1 MSKHSTTHRTLSRRL
16 AALLAAMALLA
27 ALALPVYAEP
37 LDGAAQMQET
47 VEMDNNGEPD
57 NNGEADNKVETGSD
71 VETDDKSETN
81 EGTGAGADTDS
92 EDKKD
97 NASSSTTGDSN
108 TTADDAVNDT
118 PQTLPDDNIDTTAGK
133 TTTNDTLDTMDEDE
147 DAKQDIV
154 TRSADDAETAGD
166 TSIQPVDEA
175 TSNGITY
182 PIMVYFAVPENF
194 NSSWTVKF
202 NAKKGSNGP
211 WVERKPM
218 TLKSPEYDGRR
229 VFGVELTESECAE
242 SNFGTIQFQYFEA
255 NTYKDK
261 YEIPTSTPVATI
273 ANKLYDLKTGEWVNY
288 KPFDPTNH
296 TAFSSKTMK
305 FKNASTAELT
315 NVVAHFYEK
324 ENGELR
330 EVETRDLEPVSVGAT
345 VQFQIPTAACSYV
358 QFTAGD
364 KNISSLYNF
373 YGQEVGT
380 GEESFLFDETNCFCF
395 VYTEKASNWTRGGDG
410 RTIFYDATFSK
421 LSLDTANA
429 IPSIVGGDV
438 YYYLTGPNK
447 TALFGKMTKQSDD
460 LYYIDGVDEGYNH
473 IIFAARSTGDNGIK
487 PDKLAQSGEST
498 ANLEIPWADGYAFP
512 CFYADTGDDSTYN
525 YNEKNQR
532 GGYWAEV
539 NTLRDAET
547 GKSTSDNKKDVV
559 AINKE
564 GTFVADPATKYISTT
579 LYDYYTDYE
588 LNGNSRT
595 DYGVYEGPSHRNWV
609 TFREFDQAISDY
621 YKSYDEKE
629 ANGNKIRYPIYTGHF
644 QPSVDNWGTFFT
656 EIGDKLNLYG
666 FSSDTNSAAYKAF
679 RAANNSAGD
688 EGDSAKDKYDFAFQ
702 GIVAN
707 ELSAQGDLLM
717 NSGTKEAPAATTLV
731 EPHFNESFLS
741 GENSKNAK
749 LGEVYHN
756 VSFPFTKKQ
765 IFSDEPG
772 VDYWW
777 YDSSKT
783 SLYLREDTSKKQLY
797 LGNDK
802 NDGGKTAG
810 YVNDKSKNL
819 DSSGRAQGENSS
831 EVKTQYGFFPFN
843 ESLNQTCVASQ
854 YNYGYGAKLEIP
866 FSITSDGKV
875 KSSTTD
881 ERVPIRYYFSGD
893 DDVWVFIDNKL
904 VLDIGGAHGKVSGI
918 LDFSQTENQKDTVT
932 AYVSQVKKNKYVDKG
947 YGPSEESNEEKTK
960 ITYTIDPNERD
971 ENKKNATPTIYYQ
984 KNTVEIDD
992 LTTGTHTLTM
1002 FYMERGMWESNMAVA
1017 FNFPDYNEL
1026 QVQKIVDDRNVNE
1039 LFTGCF
1045 DNQRFF
1051 NFTIRNQAT
1060 HYGTKDAKGDTVTTI
1075 NLLQPG
1081 KSTPVQNFTTTA
1093 THAEPDTG
1101 GKNRFTIVN
1110 NPPADLKVTD
1120 GTPLLN
1126 WFNQLEDLTPS
1137 PGSNKEK
1144 RYGILTLDE
1153 PINITGM
1160 SYLSFDVYVDSDE
1173 GDAALSNMY
1182 LQLRDNEK
1190 RQKGCL
1196 GKTFIGG
1203 KDLYGQVEM
1212 HNNRWI
1218 TVKLSLDDVKAEE
1231 GFDKSHVQE
1240 LRFGCN
1246 YPRSIYL
1253 RNIVFS
1259 SKAVPQTV
1267 TGFTTKQ
1274 EDIADYGSAKKGEL
1288 MPAVNAQ
1295 YTSDAEKGTMV
1306 VDKNGG
1312 FVLKNKETV
1321 TFKDQFRRGS
1331 YLSINEQVDK
1341 NLFDTQW
1348 TIYEDGEAV
1357 NEIKAGTGNKLTL
1370 DVNRPV
1376 SLKDQTGTAPDDGR
1390 IEVKNAES
1398 DAAQTAPNYNA
1409 YDGIKPSKKDENNNT
1424 IVFRSYANPDATDA
1438 EGETQLKVVFVNTV
1452 KTGSLTIV
1460 KQQAQGSDPLEGTY
1474 HFKVRFT
1481 NVGGHA
1487 LEDEA
1492 IEKEYT
1498 ATVDEPCVIDKI
1510 PVGTRFTIE
1519 EVTPTDGSK
1528 LTHASVTGGGSGTM
1542 VLNNQTVRGSIVVG
1556 AAGDANQ
1563 AVATFTNTKQ
1573 ELLDIT
1579 GEKVWKDASGSQV
1592 TSNLPDIYVQLQR
1605 RHKITQGAQEAWQL
1619 VKYQNQDYR
1628 PVINGYDGMKFSFLG
1643 QPAKDYDKDGQPNFE
1658 YRVVEGSVDNE
1669 GVFHAVEDK
1678 GPITIGEKVYSVT
1691 YTYEYTNPEPDAAN
1705 TNNAKQTVT
1714 ITNTQQDP
1722 KFTLDVTKKSA
1733 ESDGEDGQ
1741 QKLLAGVEFTLEK
1754 MKNDDNGK
1762 LVVDGDFNKLTGVTN
1777 AQGVLMLKDS
1787 ADNETQGFKELEAG
1801 TYRLTETKA
1810 AKDYNL
1816 LSEPIIISFS
1826 KDGKCKVG
1834 DDNPMQANENEI
1846 FTGNAA
1852 DGYKL
1857 ALTVLNRKTP
1867 ALPHTGADAPS
1878 LWLLIGLPLAVAGL
1892 LILVFRY
1899 NKKGGRTR

>member
-1 MSKHSTTHRTLSRRL
+1 MYKHSTTHRTLSRRL

-27 ALALPVYAEP
+27 ALALPVYAEA
-37 LDGAAQMQET
+37 LNGAAQMQET

-57 NNGEADNKVETGSD
+57 NNGEADNNDETGSD
-71 VETDDKSETN
+71 VEEGNKSKTN
-81 EGTGAGADTDS
+81 EGTGKGADTDS
-92 EDKKD
+92 ENTND
-97 NASSSTTGDSN
+97 NASPNTTGDSN
-108 TTADDAVNDT
+108 TTADDAANDT

-147 DAKQDIV
+147 DEDAKQDIV

-175 TSNGITY
+175 ASNGIKY
-182 PIMVYFAVPENF
+182 PIKVYFAVPEDF
-194 NSSWTVKF
+194 NDSWLVRF
-202 NAKKGSNGP
+202 NAQKGTAGS
-211 WVERKPM
+211 WVTKPM
-218 TLKSPEYDGRR
+218 TLQSPEYQERR
-229 VFGVELTESECAE
+229 VFGVDLTESECNE
-242 SNFGTIQFQYFEA
+242 GTFGRIQFQFYEA
-255 NTYKDK
+255 NTHKGK
-261 YEIPTSTPVATI
+261 YETSSSVATI
-273 ANKLYDLKTGEWVNY
+273 ANKLYDAKEKKWVEGY
-288 KPFDPTNH
+288 KPFDPTDH
-296 TAFSSKTMK
+296 TAFKEKTMA
-305 FKNASTAELT
+305 FKNAAATDLK

-324 ENGELR
+324 TDGTLADAG
-330 EVETRDLEPVSVGAT
+330 TCDLNTVTVGAT
-345 VQFQIPTAACSYV
+345 VTFNIPAAACSYV

-380 GEESFLFDETNCFCF
+380 GEESFLFDATNCFCF
-395 VYTEKASNWTRGGDG
+395 VYTEKASNWTSGKDG

-438 YYYLTGPNK
+438 YYYLTGPGK
-447 TALFGKMTKQSDD
+447 TPLCGKMTKQSDD
-460 LYYIDGVDEGYNH
+460 LYYIDGVADDYDH
-473 IIFAARSTGDNGIK
+473 IIFAARKTGDNGIK
-487 PDKLAQSGEST
+487 PDNLARSGEST
-498 ANLEIPWADGYAFP
+498 ANLEIPSADQYAFP

-532 GGYWAEV
+532 DGYWAEV

-564 GTFVADPATKYISTT
+564 GTFVADRATKYISTT

-595 DYGVYEGPSHRNWV
+595 DYGVYEGASQRNWV

-621 YKSYDEKE
+621 YESYNSNA
-629 ANGNKIRYPIYTGHF
+629 ANVNKIRYPIYTGHF
-644 QPSVDNWGTFFT
+644 QPSRWIVPFA
-656 EIGDKLNLYG
+656 EIAEKLNLYG
-666 FSSDTNSAAYKAF
+666 WQDAYRTF
-679 RAANNSAGD
+679 ISANNSAED
-688 EGDSAKDKYDFAFQ
+688 EGNSEAGKYDFAFQ
-702 GIVAN
+702 GIVADT
-707 ELSAQGDLLM
+707 LSEQGDLLM
-717 NSGTKEAPAATTLV
+717 NSGTKKAPAATTLI

-802 NDGGKTAG
+802 NNGSDNSGETAN
-810 YVNDKSKNL
+810 YVDDKSKNL
-819 DSSGRAQGENSS
+819 DSSGRAYGENNTD
-831 EVKTQYGFFPFN
+831 VKTQYGFFPFN
-843 ESLNQTCVASQ
+843 ESLGNQVGVASK

-904 VLDIGGAHGKVSGI
+904 VLDVGGAHGKVSGI
-918 LDFSQTENQKDTVT
+918 LDFSQENGSTSTVT
-932 AYVSQVKKNKYVDKG
+932 AYVSKVKYGLYNNAYYEPTNDSQPQKSIKYIYDDG
-947 YGPSEESNEEKTK
+947 NGT
-960 ITYTIDPNERD
+960 D
-971 ENKKNATPTIYYQ
+971 YYQ
-984 KNTVEIDD
+984 KNTFSIKD

-1002 FYMERGMWESNMAVA
+1002 YYMERGMWESNMAVA

-1045 DNQRFF
+1045 DNQRLF

-1060 HYGTKDAKGDTVTTI
+1060 HYGTTPAAGDAVTTI
-1075 NLLQPG
+1075 NLLQPD

-1110 NPPADLKVTD
+1110 SPPDDPSVTD

-1126 WFNQLEDLTPS
+1126 WYTQFEDLTPS

-1144 RYGILTLDE
+1144 RYGILTLDK
-1153 PINITGM
+1153 PIDISGM
-1160 SYLSFDVYVDSDE
+1160 SYLSFDVYVDSKA

-1182 LQLRDNEK
+1182 LQLRDSSDK
-1190 RQKGCL
+1190 KKGCL
-1196 GKTFIGG
+1196 GQTFIGG

-1218 TVKLSLDDVKAEE
+1218 TVKLSLDDVKADDD
-1231 GFDKSHVQE
+1231 FDKKDVRE

-1274 EDIADYGSAKKGEL
+1274 EDIADYGSAASGTLK
-1288 MPAVNAQ
+1288 PAVNAQ

-1312 FVLKNKETV
+1312 FVLKNKEMV

-1341 NLFDTQW
+1341 NLFDTHW
-1348 TIYEDGEAV
+1348 TIYEDGKAV
-1357 NEIKAGTGNKLTL
+1357 NEIKEGTGNKLTL
-1370 DVNRPV
+1370 DVNHPV

-1390 IEVKNAES
+1390 IENVNAE
-1398 DAAQTAPNYNA
+1398 DNAQNGNRYK
-1409 YDGIKPSKKDENNNT
+1409 GKKPSTKNKDDNT

-1438 EGETQLKVVFVNTV
+1438 DGETQLKVVFVNTV

-1460 KQQAQGSDPLEGTY
+1460 KQQAQGSDPLGGTY

-1498 ATVDEPCVIDKI
+1498 AKVDAPCVIKNI
-1510 PVGTRFTIE
+1510 PVGTRFTIK
-1519 EVTPTDGSK
+1519 EVTPTEDGSK
-1528 LTHASVTGGGSGTM
+1528 LTNASVTGGGSGTM
-1542 VLNNQTVRGSIVVG
+1542 VLDNQTVRGSIV
-1556 AAGDANQ
+1556 AGDAGDENQ

-1579 GEKVWKDASGSQV
+1579 GEKVWKNADNSLMTEHPA
-1592 TSNLPDIYVQLQR
+1592 TIYVQLQR
-1605 RHKITQGAQEAWQL
+1605 RCVSETSELSWTPVPYLNEIYTRVEQ
-1619 VKYQNQDYR
+1619 KYE
-1628 PVINGYDGMKFSFLG
+1628 GMKFSFLG
-1643 QPAKDYDKDGQPNFE
+1643 LPAKDYDSKNQPPYE

-1678 GPITIGEKVYSVT
+1678 GPITIDEKVYSVT
-1691 YTYEYTNPEPDAAN
+1691 YTVSNTAAADKS
-1705 TNNAKQTVT
+1705 NAKQTVT

-1722 KFTLDVTKKSA
+1722 KFTLDITKKDA
-1733 ESDGEDGQ
+1733 ENGTT
-1741 QKLLAGVEFTLEK
+1741 LLENVEFTLEK
-1754 MKNDDNGK
+1754 MKNDNGNTVADASFGTLKGKTNGQGK
-1762 LVVDGDFNKLTGVTN
+1762 LVWK
-1777 AQGVLMLKDS
+1777 KD
-1787 ADNETQGFKELEAG
+1787 DNSEVEGFKDLEAG

-1816 LSEPIIISFS
+1816 LSEPITIIFS
-1826 KDGKCKVG
+1826 KDGKYQVG
-1834 DDNPMQANENEI
+1834 ADVLTAAKPGTNY
-1846 FTGNAA
+1846 TGDAA
-1852 DGYKL
+1852 TGYTLK
-1857 ALTVLNRKTP
+1857 LTVLNRKTP

>member
-1 MSKHSTTHRTLSRRL
+1 MSKHSTIHRTPSRRL
-16 AALLAAMALLA
+16 AALLAALALLA
-27 ALALPVYAEP
+27 AMALPVYAEA
-37 LDGAAQMQET
+37 LDGTTGTAQAEIGDTISDGTVTTENGSTTSEGKET
-47 VEMDNNGEPD
+47 AEGSTANADGNN
-57 NNGEADNKVETGSD
+57 A
-71 VETDDKSETN
+71 SEN
-81 EGTGAGADTDS
+81 EDT
-92 EDKKD
+92 KD

-108 TTADDAVNDT
+108 TTADDAANDT
-118 PQTLPDDNIDTTAGK
+118 PQTLPADNTDTTAGK
-133 TTTNDTLDTMDEDE
+133 TTTNDTLDTTDEDT
-147 DAKQDIV
+147 KQDSV

-182 PIMVYFAVPENF
+182 PIMVYFAVPEDF
-194 NSSWTVKF
+194 NDSWWVRF
-202 NAKKGSNGP
+202 NAQKGTTNS
-211 WVERKPM
+211 WVTKPM
-218 TLKSPEYDGRR
+218 TLKSPEYQERR
-229 VFGVELTESECAE
+229 VFGVELTESECKE
-242 SNFGTIQFQYFEA
+242 GTFGRIQFQFYEA
-255 NTYKDK
+255 NTHKGE
-261 YEIPTSTPVATI
+261 YETSPSTSVATI
-273 ANKLYDLKTGEWVNY
+273 ANKLYDAKEKKWVEGY
-288 KPFDPTNH
+288 KPFDPTDH
-296 TAFSSKTMK
+296 TAFKEKTMA
-305 FKNASTAELT
+305 FKNAAATDLK

-324 ENGELR
+324 TDGTLADAG
-330 EVETRDLEPVSVGAT
+330 TCDLDTVTVGAT
-345 VQFQIPTAACSYV
+345 VTFNIPAAACSYV

-438 YYYLTGPNK
+438 YYYLTGPDK
-447 TALFGKMTKQSDD
+447 TPLCGKMTRQSDD
-460 LYYIDGVDEGYNH
+460 LYYIDGVDEDYNH

-498 ANLEIPWADGYAFP
+498 ANLEIPWAGGYAFP

-525 YNEKNQR
+525 YNGNNQR

-539 NTLRDAET
+539 KTLRDAET
-547 GKSTSDNKKDVV
+547 GKSTDGNQKDVV
-559 AINKE
+559 KVSQ

-595 DYGVYEGPSHRNWV
+595 DYIVSEGASHRNWV

-621 YKSYDEKE
+621 YESYNNNN
-629 ANGNKIRYPIYTGHF
+629 ANVNKIRYPIYTGHF
-644 QPSVDNWGTFFT
+644 QPSRWIVPFAGIA
-656 EIGDKLNLYG
+656 EKLNLYG
-666 FSSDTNSAAYKAF
+666 WQDAYRTF
-679 RAANNSAGD
+679 ISANNSAED
-688 EGDSAKDKYDFAFQ
+688 EGNSEAGKYDFAFQ

-717 NSGTKEAPAATTLV
+717 NSGTKETPAATTLV

-741 GENSKNAK
+741 GANSKNAK

-765 IFSDEPG
+765 IFLDEPG

-802 NDGGKTAG
+802 NSGQNNSGETANYVDG
-810 YVNDKSKNL
+810 NSKNL
-819 DSSGRAQGENSS
+819 DSSGRAYGEQSTD
-831 EVKTQYGFFPFN
+831 VKTQYGFFPFN
-843 ESLNQTCVASQ
+843 ESLKNQGVASQ

-875 KSSTTD
+875 ESSTTENGKK

-893 DDVWVFIDNKL
+893 DDVWVFIDGKL

-918 LDFSQTENQKDTVT
+918 LDFSQTASQKDTVT
-932 AYVSQVKKNKYVDKG
+932 AYVSQVKCNKYVGSG
-947 YGPSEESNEEKTK
+947 YGPKEGNQDKETE
-960 ITYTIDPNERD
+960 ITYTINPNENDEND
-971 ENKKNATPTIYYQ
+971 ENKKNKTPTIYYQ
-984 KNTVEIDD
+984 KNPVEIDD

-1002 FYMERGMWESNMAVA
+1002 YYMERGMWESNMAVA
-1017 FNFPDYNEL
+1017 FNFPDSNEL
-1026 QVQKIVDDRNVNE
+1026 QVQKIVDDRNVNK

-1060 HYGTKDAKGDTVTTI
+1060 HYGTTDAAGDAVTTI
-1075 NLLQPG
+1075 NLLEPG
-1081 KSTPVQNFTTTA
+1081 KSTSEQKDFTTTA
-1093 THAEPDTG
+1093 THATDTDG
-1101 GKNRFTIVN
+1101 ENRFTKVN
-1110 NPPADLKVTD
+1110 SPPDYLKVTD

-1126 WFNQLEDLTPS
+1126 WYTQFEDLTPS
-1137 PGSNKEK
+1137 PGSNKDK
-1144 RYGILTLDE
+1144 RYGILALGDGQTID
-1153 PINITGM
+1153 ITGM
-1160 SYLSFDVYVDSDE
+1160 SYLSFDVYVDSKE

-1182 LQLRDNEK
+1182 LQLRDSK
-1190 RQKGCL
+1190 GHRKGCL
-1196 GKTFIGG
+1196 GQTFIGG

-1218 TVKLSLDDVKAEE
+1218 TVKLSLDDVKADE
-1231 GFDKSHVQE
+1231 GFDEKRVKE

-1274 EDIADYGSAKKGEL
+1274 EDIADYGSAKEGKL

-1295 YTSDAEKGTMV
+1295 YTSDAEQGTMV

-1312 FVLKNKETV
+1312 FVLKAGETIS
-1321 TFKDQFRRGS
+1321 FKDQFRRGS

-1348 TIYEDGEAV
+1348 TIYEDGMPV
-1357 NEIKAGTGNKLTL
+1357 KSTTAGRGEKLKL
-1370 DVNRPV
+1370 NGEPI

-1390 IEVKNAES
+1390 IELENAEGVN
-1398 DAAQTAPNYNA
+1398 AQNGNSYK
-1409 YDGIKPSKKDENNNT
+1409 GEKPSTKNKDDNT

-1452 KTGSLTIV
+1452 KTGSLTI
-1460 KQQAQGSDPLEGTY
+1460 KKEQDGKGENLDDRTY
-1474 HFKVRFT
+1474 TFRVRFT

-1492 IEKEYT
+1492 IVREYPV
-1498 ATVDEPCVIDKI
+1498 TVDKPFTIDKI

-1519 EVTPTDGSK
+1519 ELTPEDGSK
-1528 LTHASVTGGGSGTM
+1528 LTNASVTGGGSGTM
-1542 VLNNQTVRGSIVVG
+1542 VLNNLTVRGSIVEG
-1556 AAGDANQ
+1556 AASDGNQ
-1563 AVATFTNTKQ
+1563 AVATFTNTRQ
-1573 ELLDIT
+1573 ETLDIT
-1579 GEKVWKDASGSQV
+1579 GEKVWKDANGTPV

-1628 PVINGYDGMKFSFLG
+1628 PVINNYGGMKFSFLG
-1643 QPAKDYDKDGQPNFE
+1643 LPAKDYSKNDKPDFE
-1658 YRVVEGSVDNE
+1658 YRVVEGYVDTE
-1669 GVFHAVEDK
+1669 GFHAVEEGK
-1678 GPITIGEKVYSVT
+1678 TITIDEKVYCVT
-1691 YTYEYTNPEPDAAN
+1691 YNPVTVSKPDDSS
-1705 TNNAKQTVT
+1705 NNAKQTVT
-1714 ITNTQQDP
+1714 ITNRQQDP

-1733 ESDGEDGQ
+1733 ENDGENDQ

-1754 MKNDDNGK
+1754 LNASGQVEEGYPKYGITNDQGK
-1762 LVVDGDFNKLTGVTN
+1762 LMIKGEDGNPTN
-1777 AQGVLMLKDS
+1777 DS
-1787 ADNETQGFKELEAG
+1787 AFTGLEAG
-1801 TYRLTETKA
+1801 KYRLTETKA
-1810 AKDYNL
+1810 AENYNL
-1816 LSEPIIISFS
+1816 LSAPILVTFG
-1826 KDGKCKVG
+1826 KDGTCTLNGSTIKVSAKE
-1834 DDNPMQANENEI
+1834 NKPTEFTKNE
-1846 FTGNAA
+1846 
-1852 DGYKL
+1852 DGSYTL

>member
-1 MSKHSTTHRTLSRRL
+1 MYKHSTTHRTLSRRL
-16 AALLAAMALLA
+16 AALLAALALLA
-27 ALALPVYAEP
+27 AMALPVYAEA
-37 LDGAAQMQET
+37 LDGATQMQET
-47 VEMDNNGEPD
+47 VETDNNGET
-57 NNGEADNKVETGSD
+57 DNKVEAGSD
-71 VETDDKSETN
+71 VKTDDKSETK
-81 EGTGAGADTDS
+81 EDTGTGAES
-92 EDKKD
+92 EDTND
-97 NASSSTTGDSN
+97 DASSSTTGDSN

-118 PQTLPDDNIDTTAGK
+118 PQTLPADNIDTTAGK
-133 TTTNDTLDTMDEDE
+133 TTMDDTLDTTDEDT
-147 DAKQDIV
+147 KQDSV
-154 TRSADDAETAGD
+154 TRSVDDAATDDDA
-166 TSIQPVDEA
+166 SIQPVDEA
-175 TSNGITY
+175 TSNAITY
-182 PIMVYFAVPENF
+182 PIMVYFAVPEGF
-194 NSSWTVKF
+194 NDSWSVRF

-218 TLKSPEYDGRR
+218 TSKSPEYDGRR

-273 ANKLYDLKTGEWVNY
+273 ANKLFDAKEKKWVDY

-296 TAFSSKTMK
+296 TAFSGKPMA

-324 ENGELR
+324 TNGELV
-330 EVETRDLEPVSVGAT
+330 EVEPGTHNLGTVSVGAT
-345 VQFQIPTAACSYV
+345 TEPFPIPTAACSYV

-364 KNISSLYNF
+364 NKIISSLYNF

-395 VYTEKASNWTRGGDG
+395 VYTEKASNWTRGKEG

-460 LYYIDGVDEGYNH
+460 RYYIDGVDEGYDH
-473 IIFAARSTGDNGIK
+473 IIFAARKTGNDGIK
-487 PDKLAQSGEST
+487 PDNLARSGEST
-498 ANLEIPWADGYAFP
+498 ANLEIPWANGYAFP
-512 CFYADTGDDSTYN
+512 CFYADTGDDSTYKSDTN
-525 YNEKNQR
+525 NQR

-547 GKSTSDNKKDVV
+547 NKKTGKAVVDVQQ
-559 AINKE
+559 
-564 GTFVADPATKYISTT
+564 ADFIADSSTKYIDTT
-579 LYDYYTDYE
+579 LYDYYTDWE
-588 LNGNSRT
+588 LNGNNRDTYDHNFSE
-595 DYGVYEGPSHRNWV
+595 DGNAQNAFSAHRNWV
-609 TFREFDQAISDY
+609 PFRQFDQAVSDY
-621 YKSYDEKE
+621 YLS
-629 ANGNKIRYPIYTGHF
+629 AGAFGSNNSVLYPIYTGHF
-644 QPSVDNWGTFFT
+644 QPQELDNFKPFAELSGA
-656 EIGDKLNLYG
+656 LNLFG
-666 FSSDTNSAAYKAF
+666 FTKGRAF
-679 RAANNSAGD
+679 MAANNSALCANTD
-688 EGDSAKDKYDFAFQ
+688 DNRKDYYDYTFQ

-707 ELSAQGDLLM
+707 QEVNGQPIM
-717 NSGTKEAPAATTLV
+717 RGTENGTNKLV
-731 EPHFNESFLS
+731 EPHFNEDFLK
-741 GENSKNAK
+741 GNNSKKAK
-749 LGEVYHN
+749 LGDVYEK
-756 VSFPFTKKQ
+756 VSFPFTQADVFGEKVKYWAFDAADTTLYLKQ
-765 IFSDEPG
+765 
-772 VDYWW
+772 
-777 YDSSKT
+777 DSS
-783 SLYLREDTSKKQLY
+783 
-797 LGNDK
+797 
-802 NDGGKTAG
+802 
-810 YVNDKSKNL
+810 DKSYFLQKSN
-819 DSSGRAQGENSS
+819 DRTASENRESNTA
-831 EVKTQYGFFPFN
+831 VKKDNMGQPTYGFFPFN
-843 ESLNQTCVASQ
+843 ETIPNGAQASN
-854 YNYGYGAKLEIP
+854 YNYGFGAKLQFNFTLTEN
-866 FSITSDGKV
+866 GKV
-875 KSSTTD
+875 KSD
-881 ERVPIRYYFSGD
+881 NGEDVPIKFFFSGD
-893 DDVWVFIDNKL
+893 DDVWVFIDGKL
-904 VLDIGGAHGKVSGI
+904 VLDVGGAHGKASG
-918 LDFSQTENQKDTVT
+918 LLEFGASGD
-932 AYVSQVKKNKYVDKG
+932 
-947 YGPSEESNEEKTK
+947 
-960 ITYTIDPNERD
+960 
-971 ENKKNATPTIYYQ
+971 
-984 KNTVEIDD
+984 KNTVTPYVSKVKVGGTANLNSGNLGNSNGENNKAEKTITYQGSNNKNEKIDFYYKGD
-992 LTTGTHTLTM
+992 TIEYDKGTTHTLTM
-1002 FYMERGMWESNMAVA
+1002 YYMERGMWESNMAIA

-1026 QVQKIVDDRNVNE
+1026 QVKKEVDVNGVND
-1039 LFTGCF
+1039 LFKNCF
-1045 DNQRFF
+1045 KDKRFF

-1060 HYGTKDAKGDTVTTI
+1060 HYGTTDAKGDTVTTI
-1075 NLLQPG
+1075 NLLEPT
-1081 KSTPVQNFTTTA
+1081 KSTSDKKDFTTTA
-1093 THAEPDTG
+1093 THATDTDG
-1101 GKNRFTIVN
+1101 ENRFTKVN
-1110 NPPADLKVTD
+1110 SPPDYLKVTD

-1126 WFNQLEDLTPS
+1126 WYTQFEDLTPS

-1144 RYGILTLDE
+1144 RYGILALGDGQTID
-1153 PINITGM
+1153 ITGM
-1160 SYLSFDVYVDSDE
+1160 SYLSFDVYVDSKE

-1182 LQLRDNEK
+1182 LQLRDSK
-1190 RQKGCL
+1190 GHRKGCL
-1196 GKTFIGG
+1196 GQTFIGG

-1218 TVKLSLDDVKAEE
+1218 TVKLSLDDVKADE
-1231 GFDKSHVQE
+1231 GFDEKRVKE

-1274 EDIADYGSAKKGEL
+1274 EDIADYGSAKEGKL

-1295 YTSDAEKGTMV
+1295 YTSDAEQGTMV

-1312 FVLKNKETV
+1312 FVLKAGETIS
-1321 TFKDQFRRGS
+1321 FKDQFRRGS

-1348 TIYEDGEAV
+1348 TIYEDGMPV
-1357 NEIKAGTGNKLTL
+1357 KSTTAGRGEKLKL
-1370 DVNRPV
+1370 NGEPI

-1390 IEVKNAES
+1390 IELENAEGVN
-1398 DAAQTAPNYNA
+1398 AQNGNSYK
-1409 YDGIKPSKKDENNNT
+1409 GEKPSTKNKDDNT

-1452 KTGSLTIV
+1452 KTGSLTI
-1460 KQQAQGSDPLEGTY
+1460 KKEQDGKGENLDDRTY
-1474 HFKVRFT
+1474 TFRVRFT

-1492 IEKEYT
+1492 IVREYPV
-1498 ATVDEPCVIDKI
+1498 TVDKPFTIDKI

-1519 EVTPTDGSK
+1519 ELTPEDGSK
-1528 LTHASVTGGGSGTM
+1528 LTNASVTGGGSGTM
-1542 VLNNQTVRGSIVVG
+1542 VLSNNTVRGSIVVG

-1579 GEKVWKDASGSQV
+1579 GEKVWKDASGKPV

-1605 RHKITQGAQEAWQL
+1605 RHESTKDPWQP
-1619 VKYQNQDYR
+1619 VTVTYQNKNYL
-1628 PVINGYDGMKFSFLG
+1628 PVTNGYDGMKFSFLG
-1643 QPAKDYDKDGQPNFE
+1643 QPAKDYDEDGQPNFE

-1678 GPITIGEKVYSVT
+1678 GTITIDEKVYGV
-1691 YTYEYTNPEPDAAN
+1691 TYEYTNPEPDAAN

-1722 KFTLDVTKKSA
+1722 KFTLDITKADA
-1733 ESDGEDGQ
+1733 EDT
-1741 QKLLAGVEFTLEK
+1741 KHTLAGVEFTLEK
-1754 MKNDDNGK
+1754 LTKDGNGNT
-1762 LVVDGDFNKLTGVTN
+1762 VVDSPFGKRTGVTN
-1777 AQGVLMLKDS
+1777 DQGELMLTDS
-1787 ADNETQGFKELEAG
+1787 SGKVTQGFTELKAG

-1816 LSEPIIISFS
+1816 LSAPIVITFTKEGQCQI
-1826 KDGKCKVG
+1826 G
-1834 DDNPMQANENEI
+1834 DDGPMQANNKEI

-1852 DGYKL
+1852 EGYTLK
-1857 ALTVLNRKTP
+1857 LTVLNRKTP

>member
-1 MSKHSTTHRTLSRRL
+1 MYKHSTTHRTLSRRL
-16 AALLAAMALLA
+16 AALLAALALLA
-27 ALALPVYAEP
+27 AMALPVYAEA
-37 LDGAAQMQET
+37 LDGATQMQET
-47 VEMDNNGEPD
+47 VETDNNGET
-57 NNGEADNKVETGSD
+57 DNKVEAGSD
-71 VETDDKSETN
+71 VKTDDKSETK
-81 EGTGAGADTDS
+81 EDTGTGAES
-92 EDKKD
+92 EDTND
-97 NASSSTTGDSN
+97 DASSSTTGDSN

-118 PQTLPDDNIDTTAGK
+118 PQTLPADNIDTTAGK
-133 TTTNDTLDTMDEDE
+133 TTMDDTLDTTDEDT
-147 DAKQDIV
+147 KQDSV
-154 TRSADDAETAGD
+154 TRSVDDAATDDDA
-166 TSIQPVDEA
+166 SIQPVDEA
-175 TSNGITY
+175 TSNAITY
-182 PIMVYFAVPENF
+182 PIMVYFAVPEGF
-194 NSSWTVKF
+194 NDSWSVRF

-218 TLKSPEYDGRR
+218 TSKSPEYDGRR

-273 ANKLYDLKTGEWVNY
+273 ANKLFDAKEKKWVDY

-296 TAFSSKTMK
+296 TAFSGKPMA

-324 ENGELR
+324 TNGELV
-330 EVETRDLEPVSVGAT
+330 EVEPGTHNLGTVSVGAT
-345 VQFQIPTAACSYV
+345 TEPFPIPTAACSYV

-364 KNISSLYNF
+364 NKIISSLYNF

-395 VYTEKASNWTRGGDG
+395 VYTEKASNWTRGKEG

-460 LYYIDGVDEGYNH
+460 RYYIDGVDEGYDH
-473 IIFAARSTGDNGIK
+473 IIFAARKTGNDGIK
-487 PDKLAQSGEST
+487 PDNLARSGEST
-498 ANLEIPWADGYAFP
+498 ANLEIPWANGYAFP
-512 CFYADTGDDSTYN
+512 CFYADTGDDSTYKSDTN
-525 YNEKNQR
+525 NQR

-539 NTLRDAET
+539 NTLRDAEANKA
-547 GKSTSDNKKDVV
+547 GKTVVDVPQE
-559 AINKE
+559 K
-564 GTFVADPATKYISTT
+564 FKADSSTKYIDTT
-579 LYDYYTDYE
+579 LYDYYSDWE
-588 LNGNSRT
+588 LNGNNRDTYDHKFSE
-595 DYGVYEGPSHRNWV
+595 DGNAQNAFSAHRNWV
-609 TFREFDQAISDY
+609 PFRQFDQAVSDY
-621 YKSYDEKE
+621 YLS
-629 ANGNKIRYPIYTGHF
+629 AGAFGSNNSVLYPIYTGHF
-644 QPSVDNWGTFFT
+644 QPQELDNFKPFAELSGA
-656 EIGDKLNLYG
+656 LNLFG
-666 FSSDTNSAAYKAF
+666 FTKGRAF
-679 RAANNSAGD
+679 MAANNSALCANTD
-688 EGDSAKDKYDFAFQ
+688 DNRKDYYDYTFQ

-707 ELSAQGDLLM
+707 QEVNGQPIM
-717 NSGTKEAPAATTLV
+717 RGTENGTNKLV
-731 EPHFNESFLS
+731 EPHFNEDFLK
-741 GENSKNAK
+741 GNNSKKAK
-749 LGEVYHN
+749 LGDVYEK
-756 VSFPFTKKQ
+756 VSFPFTQADVFGEKVKYWAFDAADTTLYLKQ
-765 IFSDEPG
+765 
-772 VDYWW
+772 
-777 YDSSKT
+777 DSS
-783 SLYLREDTSKKQLY
+783 
-797 LGNDK
+797 
-802 NDGGKTAG
+802 
-810 YVNDKSKNL
+810 DKSYFLQKSDNRTA
-819 DSSGRAQGENSS
+819 SENRESNTA
-831 EVKTQYGFFPFN
+831 VKKDNMGQPTYGFFPFN
-843 ESLNQTCVASQ
+843 ETIPNGAQASN
-854 YNYGYGAKLEIP
+854 YNYGFGAKLQFNFTLTEN
-866 FSITSDGKV
+866 GKV
-875 KSSTTD
+875 KSD
-881 ERVPIRYYFSGD
+881 NGEDVPIKFFFSGD
-893 DDVWVFIDNKL
+893 DDVWVFIDGKL
-904 VLDIGGAHGKVSGI
+904 VLDVGGAHGKASG
-918 LDFSQTENQKDTVT
+918 LLEFGASGD
-932 AYVSQVKKNKYVDKG
+932 
-947 YGPSEESNEEKTK
+947 
-960 ITYTIDPNERD
+960 
-971 ENKKNATPTIYYQ
+971 
-984 KNTVEIDD
+984 KNTVTPYVSKVKVGGTATHNSDNLGNSNGENNKAEKTITYQGSNNKNEKIDFYYKGD
-992 LTTGTHTLTM
+992 TIEYDKGTTHTLTM
-1002 FYMERGMWESNMAVA
+1002 YYMERGMWESNMAIA

-1026 QVQKIVDDRNVNE
+1026 QVKKEVDVNGVND
-1039 LFTGCF
+1039 LFKNCF
-1045 DNQRFF
+1045 KDKRFF

-1060 HYGTKDAKGDTVTTI
+1060 HYGTTDAKGDTVTTI
-1075 NLLQPG
+1075 NLLEPT
-1081 KSTPVQNFTTTA
+1081 KSTSDKKDFTTTA
-1093 THAEPDTG
+1093 THATDTDG
-1101 GKNRFTIVN
+1101 ENRFTKVN
-1110 NPPADLKVTD
+1110 SPPDYLKVTD

-1126 WFNQLEDLTPS
+1126 WYTQFEDLTPS

-1144 RYGILTLDE
+1144 RYGILALGDGQTID
-1153 PINITGM
+1153 ITGM
-1160 SYLSFDVYVDSDE
+1160 SYLSFDVYVDSKE

-1182 LQLRDNEK
+1182 LQLRDSK
-1190 RQKGCL
+1190 GHRKGCL
-1196 GKTFIGG
+1196 GQTFIGG

-1218 TVKLSLDDVKAEE
+1218 TVKLSLDDVKADE
-1231 GFDKSHVQE
+1231 GFDEKRVKE

-1312 FVLKNKETV
+1312 FVLKAGETIS
-1321 TFKDQFRRGS
+1321 FKDQFRRGS

-1348 TIYEDGEAV
+1348 TIYEDGKAV
-1357 NEIKAGTGNKLTL
+1357 NETKEGTGSKLKL
-1370 DVNRPV
+1370 EGKPI
-1376 SLKDQTGTAPDDGR
+1376 SLKDRPGTAPDDRR
-1390 IEVKNAES
+1390 IENKDAEG
-1398 DAAQTAPNYNA
+1398 DGTQNA
-1409 YDGIKPSKKDENNNT
+1409 YGGQKPSTQNPKDNT
-1424 IVFRSYANPDATDA
+1424 IVFRSYTNPDATDA

-1452 KTGSLTIV
+1452 KTGSLTI
-1460 KQQAQGSDPLEGTY
+1460 KKEQDGKGENLANRTY
-1474 HFKVRFT
+1474 TFKVRFT

-1492 IEKEYT
+1492 IVKEYT
-1498 ATVDEPCVIDKI
+1498 AKVDEPCVINNI

-1519 EVTPTDGSK
+1519 EETPKDGSK

-1542 VLNNQTVRGSIVVG
+1542 VLSNNTVRGSIVVG

-1579 GEKVWKDASGSQV
+1579 GEKVWKDASGKPV

-1605 RHKITQGAQEAWQL
+1605 RHESTKDPWQP
-1619 VKYQNQDYR
+1619 VTVTYQNKNYL
-1628 PVINGYDGMKFSFLG
+1628 PVTNGYDGMKFSFLG
-1643 QPAKDYDKDGQPNFE
+1643 QPAKDYDEDGQPNFE

-1678 GPITIGEKVYSVT
+1678 GTITIDEKVYGV
-1691 YTYEYTNPEPDAAN
+1691 TYEYTNPEPDAAN

-1722 KFTLDVTKKSA
+1722 KFTLDITKADA
-1733 ESDGEDGQ
+1733 EDT
-1741 QKLLAGVEFTLEK
+1741 KHTLAGVEFTLEK
-1754 MKNDDNGK
+1754 LTKDGNGNT
-1762 LVVDGDFNKLTGVTN
+1762 VVDSPFGKRTGVTN
-1777 AQGVLMLKDS
+1777 DQGELMLTDS
-1787 ADNETQGFKELEAG
+1787 SGKVTQGFTELKAG

-1816 LSEPIIISFS
+1816 LSAPIVITFTKEGQCQI
-1826 KDGKCKVG
+1826 G
-1834 DDNPMQANENEI
+1834 DDGPMQANNKEI

-1852 DGYKL
+1852 EGYTLK
-1857 ALTVLNRKTP
+1857 LTVLNRKTP

>member
-1 MSKHSTTHRTLSRRL
+1 MYKHSTTHRTLSRRL
-16 AALLAAMALLA
+16 AALLAALALLA
-27 ALALPVYAEP
+27 AMALPVYAEA
-37 LDGAAQMQET
+37 LDGATQMQET
-47 VEMDNNGEPD
+47 VETDNNGET
-57 NNGEADNKVETGSD
+57 DNKVEAGSD
-71 VETDDKSETN
+71 VKTDDKSETK
-81 EGTGAGADTDS
+81 EDTGTGAES
-92 EDKKD
+92 EDTND
-97 NASSSTTGDSN
+97 DASSSTTGDSN

-118 PQTLPDDNIDTTAGK
+118 PQTLPADNIDTTAGK
-133 TTTNDTLDTMDEDE
+133 TTMDDTLDTTDEDT
-147 DAKQDIV
+147 KQDSV
-154 TRSADDAETAGD
+154 TRSVDDAATDDDA
-166 TSIQPVDEA
+166 SIQPVDEA
-175 TSNGITY
+175 TSNAITY
-182 PIMVYFAVPENF
+182 PIMVYFAVPEGF
-194 NSSWTVKF
+194 NDSWSVRF

-218 TLKSPEYDGRR
+218 TSKSPEYDGRR

-273 ANKLYDLKTGEWVNY
+273 ANKLFDAKEKKWVDY

-296 TAFSSKTMK
+296 TAFSGKPMA

-324 ENGELR
+324 TNGELV
-330 EVETRDLEPVSVGAT
+330 EVEPGTHNLGTVSVGAT
-345 VQFQIPTAACSYV
+345 TEPFPIPTAACSYV

-364 KNISSLYNF
+364 NKIISSLYNF

-395 VYTEKASNWTRGGDG
+395 VYTEKASNWTRGKEG

-460 LYYIDGVDEGYNH
+460 RYYIDGVDEGYDH
-473 IIFAARSTGDNGIK
+473 IIFAARKTGNDGIK
-487 PDKLAQSGEST
+487 PDNLARSGEST
-498 ANLEIPWADGYAFP
+498 ANLEIPWANGYAFP
-512 CFYADTGDDSTYN
+512 CFYADTGDDSTYKSDTN
-525 YNEKNQR
+525 NQR

-547 GKSTSDNKKDVV
+547 NKKTGKAVVDVQQ
-559 AINKE
+559 
-564 GTFVADPATKYISTT
+564 ADFKADSSTKYIDTT
-579 LYDYYTDYE
+579 LYDYYTDWE
-588 LNGNSRT
+588 LNGNNRDTYDHNFSE
-595 DYGVYEGPSHRNWV
+595 DGNAQNAFSAHRNWV
-609 TFREFDQAISDY
+609 PFRQFDQAVSDY
-621 YKSYDEKE
+621 YLS
-629 ANGNKIRYPIYTGHF
+629 AGAFGSNNSVLYPIYTGHF
-644 QPSVDNWGTFFT
+644 QPQELDNFKPFAELSGA
-656 EIGDKLNLYG
+656 LNLFG
-666 FSSDTNSAAYKAF
+666 FTKGRAF
-679 RAANNSAGD
+679 MAANNSALCANTD
-688 EGDSAKDKYDFAFQ
+688 DNRKDYYDYTFQ

-707 ELSAQGDLLM
+707 QEVNGQPIM
-717 NSGTKEAPAATTLV
+717 RGTENGTNKLV
-731 EPHFNESFLS
+731 EPHFNEDFLK
-741 GENSKNAK
+741 GNNSKKAK
-749 LGEVYHN
+749 LGDVYEK
-756 VSFPFTKKQ
+756 VSFPFTQADVFGEKVKYWAFDAADTTLYLKQ
-765 IFSDEPG
+765 
-772 VDYWW
+772 
-777 YDSSKT
+777 DSS
-783 SLYLREDTSKKQLY
+783 
-797 LGNDK
+797 
-802 NDGGKTAG
+802 
-810 YVNDKSKNL
+810 DKSYFLQKSDNRTA
-819 DSSGRAQGENSS
+819 SENRESNTA
-831 EVKTQYGFFPFN
+831 VKKDNMGQPTYGFFPFN
-843 ESLNQTCVASQ
+843 ETIPNGAQASN
-854 YNYGYGAKLEIP
+854 YNYGFGAKLQFNFTLTEN
-866 FSITSDGKV
+866 GKV
-875 KSSTTD
+875 KSD
-881 ERVPIRYYFSGD
+881 NGEDVPIKFFFSGD
-893 DDVWVFIDNKL
+893 DDVWVFIDGKL
-904 VLDIGGAHGKVSGI
+904 VLDVGGAHGKASG
-918 LDFSQTENQKDTVT
+918 LLEFGASGD
-932 AYVSQVKKNKYVDKG
+932 
-947 YGPSEESNEEKTK
+947 
-960 ITYTIDPNERD
+960 
-971 ENKKNATPTIYYQ
+971 
-984 KNTVEIDD
+984 KNTVTPYVSKVKVGGTATHNSDNLGNSNGENNKAEKTITYQGSNNKNEKIDFYYKGD
-992 LTTGTHTLTM
+992 TIEYDKGTTHTLTM
-1002 FYMERGMWESNMAVA
+1002 YYMERGMWESNMAIA

-1026 QVQKIVDDRNVNE
+1026 QVKKEVDVNGVND
-1039 LFTGCF
+1039 LFKNCF
-1045 DNQRFF
+1045 KDKRFF

-1060 HYGTKDAKGDTVTTI
+1060 HYGTTDAKGDTVTTI
-1075 NLLQPG
+1075 NLLEPT
-1081 KSTPVQNFTTTA
+1081 KSTSDKKDFTTTA
-1093 THAEPDTG
+1093 THATDTDG
-1101 GKNRFTIVN
+1101 ENRFTKVN
-1110 NPPADLKVTD
+1110 SPPDYLKVTD

-1126 WFNQLEDLTPS
+1126 WYTQFEDLTPS

-1144 RYGILTLDE
+1144 RYGILALGDGQTID
-1153 PINITGM
+1153 ITGM
-1160 SYLSFDVYVDSDE
+1160 SYLSFDVYVDSKE

-1182 LQLRDNEK
+1182 LQLRDSK
-1190 RQKGCL
+1190 GHRKGCL
-1196 GKTFIGG
+1196 GQTFIGG

-1218 TVKLSLDDVKAEE
+1218 TVKLSLDDVKADE
-1231 GFDKSHVQE
+1231 GFDEKRVKE

-1274 EDIADYGSAKKGEL
+1274 EDIADYGSAKEGKL

-1295 YTSDAEKGTMV
+1295 YTSDAEQGTMV

-1312 FVLKNKETV
+1312 FVLKAGETIS
-1321 TFKDQFRRGS
+1321 FKDQFRRGS

-1348 TIYEDGEAV
+1348 TIYEDGMPV
-1357 NEIKAGTGNKLTL
+1357 KSTTAGRGEKLKL
-1370 DVNRPV
+1370 NGEPI

-1390 IEVKNAES
+1390 IELENAEGVN
-1398 DAAQTAPNYNA
+1398 AQNGNSYK
-1409 YDGIKPSKKDENNNT
+1409 GEKPSTKNKDDNT

-1452 KTGSLTIV
+1452 KTGSLTI
-1460 KQQAQGSDPLEGTY
+1460 KKEQDGKGENLDDRTY
-1474 HFKVRFT
+1474 TFRVRFT

-1492 IEKEYT
+1492 IVREYPV
-1498 ATVDEPCVIDKI
+1498 TVDKPFTIDKI

-1519 EVTPTDGSK
+1519 ELTPEDGSK
-1528 LTHASVTGGGSGTM
+1528 LTNASVTGGGSGTM
-1542 VLNNQTVRGSIVVG
+1542 VLNNLTVRGSIVEG
-1556 AAGDANQ
+1556 AASDGNQ
-1563 AVATFTNTKQ
+1563 AVATFTNTRQ
-1573 ELLDIT
+1573 ETLDIT
-1579 GEKVWKDASGSQV
+1579 GEKVWKDANGTPV

-1628 PVINGYDGMKFSFLG
+1628 PVINNYGGMKFSFLG
-1643 QPAKDYDKDGQPNFE
+1643 LPAKDYSKNDKPDFE
-1658 YRVVEGSVDNE
+1658 YRVVEGYVDTE
-1669 GVFHAVEDK
+1669 GFHAVEEGK
-1678 GPITIGEKVYSVT
+1678 TITIDEKVYCVT
-1691 YTYEYTNPEPDAAN
+1691 YNPVTVSKPDDSS
-1705 TNNAKQTVT
+1705 NNAKQTVT
-1714 ITNTQQDP
+1714 ITNRQQDP

-1733 ESDGEDGQ
+1733 ENDGEKGQ

-1754 MKNDDNGK
+1754 MKNDDTGK
-1762 LVVDGDFNKLTGVTN
+1762 LVVDSSFGKRTGVTN
-1777 AQGVLMLKDS
+1777 DHGELMLTGSNGEATTTK
-1787 ADNETQGFKELEAG
+1787 GFKELEAG

-1852 DGYKL
+1852 DGYTL
-1857 ALTVLNRKTP
+1857 SLTVLNRKTP

>member
-1 MSKHSTTHRTLSRRL
+1 MYKHSTTHRTLSRRL
-16 AALLAAMALLA
+16 AALLAALALLA
-27 ALALPVYAEP
+27 AMALPVYAEA
-37 LDGAAQMQET
+37 LDGATGTAQAEIGDTISDGT
-47 VEMDNNGEPD
+47 VTTENDSTTPEGK
-57 NNGEADNKVETGSD
+57 EAAEGS
-71 VETDDKSETN
+71 TAN
-81 EGTGAGADTDS
+81 ADG
-92 EDKKD
+92 D
-97 NASSSTTGDSN
+97 NASENKEPDADNADGDNASENKKTDADVDDGSSDTED
-108 TTADDAVNDT
+108 ADASDE
-118 PQTLPDDNIDTTAGK
+118 
-133 TTTNDTLDTMDEDE
+133 TNDTISEDSSANSE
-147 DAKQDIV
+147 SSDYNQLQD
-154 TRSADDAETAGD
+154 DGEAED
-166 TSIQPVDEA
+166 TSLA
-175 TSNGITY
+175 TQASVENTFTI
-182 PIMVYFAVPENF
+182 YFAVPSSWGDGNYKVYIKAQKGGEGDGANLYAYHEMKKVETSKYQDRILYKVDLTFSKNDTSTDCPWDGYNTLQFYKIEENNEKTCLTVF
-194 NSSWTVKF
+194 SNTWTNKSVFANNLFDGENSNWVQNYQPFDPNNHQMFAGKTMLFQNQSNRELTDVKAIFYENDQEVETIDLGALGAIAVGKRVSFKIPKENCSYICFLIDGNETTLYSFYGQQNDDTNNSYFLYDSGTACCYVYNGNDNDSSWTI
-202 NAKKGSNGP
+202 P
-211 WVERKPM
+211 Q
-218 TLKSPEYDGRR
+218 
-229 VFGVELTESECAE
+229 
-242 SNFGTIQFQYFEA
+242 GTIKVYF
-255 NTYKDK
+255 
-261 YEIPTSTPVATI
+261 
-273 ANKLYDLKTGEWVNY
+273 
-288 KPFDPTNH
+288 
-296 TAFSSKTMK
+296 
-305 FKNASTAELT
+305 
-315 NVVAHFYEK
+315 
-324 ENGELR
+324 
-330 EVETRDLEPVSVGAT
+330 
-345 VQFQIPTAACSYV
+345 
-358 QFTAGD
+358 
-364 KNISSLYNF
+364 
-373 YGQEVGT
+373 
-380 GEESFLFDETNCFCF
+380 
-395 VYTEKASNWTRGGDG
+395 
-410 RTIFYDATFSK
+410 DATFSSAYTEK
-421 LSLDTANA
+421 GDTLSIPTKGSEDVYCCFKNEQTTPSAQKMTPCGNNLYSVEVPGGYSEIMFSGDSLTSPANSGASTDWVPIDWSLD
-429 IPSIVGGDV
+429 
-438 YYYLTGPNK
+438 
-447 TALFGKMTKQSDD
+447 
-460 LYYIDGVDEGYNH
+460 E
-473 IIFAARSTGDNGIK
+473 
-487 PDKLAQSGEST
+487 
-498 ANLEIPWADGYAFP
+498 P
-512 CFYADTGDDSTYN
+512 CYMADTNDAVVYN
-525 YNEKNQR
+525 NNASR
-532 GGYWAEV
+532 GGYWTEKKAV
-539 NTLRDAET
+539 RDAET
-547 GKSTSDNKKDVV
+547 GKSTDGNQKDVV
-559 AINKE
+559 KVSQ

-595 DYGVYEGPSHRNWV
+595 DYIVSEGASHRNWV

-629 ANGNKIRYPIYTGHF
+629 ANVNKIRYPIYTGHF
-644 QPSVDNWGTFFT
+644 QPSRWIVPFADIA
-656 EIGDKLNLYG
+656 EKLNLYG
-666 FSSDTNSAAYKAF
+666 WQDAYRTF
-679 RAANNSAGD
+679 ISANNSAED
-688 EGDSAKDKYDFAFQ
+688 EGNSEAGKYDFAFQ

-717 NSGTKEAPAATTLV
+717 NSGTKKAPAATTLV
-731 EPHFNESFLS
+731 EPHFNESFLA
-741 GENSKNAK
+741 GTNSKNAK

-918 LDFSQTENQKDTVT
+918 LDFSQTDNQKNTVT

-947 YGPSEESNEEKTK
+947 YGPSEENKDEKTR

-1002 FYMERGMWESNMAVA
+1002 YYMERGMWESNMAVA
-1017 FNFPDYNEL
+1017 FNFPDNNEL
-1026 QVQKIVDDRNVNE
+1026 QVQKIVDDRNVNK
-1039 LFTGCF
+1039 LFAGCF
-1045 DNQRFF
+1045 DNQRLF

-1060 HYGTKDAKGDTVTTI
+1060 HYGTTPAAGDAVTTI
-1075 NLLQPG
+1075 NLLQPD

-1110 NPPADLKVTD
+1110 SPPDDPSVTD

-1126 WFNQLEDLTPS
+1126 WYTQFEDLTPS

-1144 RYGILTLDE
+1144 RYGILTLDK
-1153 PINITGM
+1153 PIDISGM
-1160 SYLSFDVYVDSDE
+1160 SYLSFDVYVDSKA

-1182 LQLRDNEK
+1182 LQLRDSSDK
-1190 RQKGCL
+1190 KKGCL
-1196 GKTFIGG
+1196 GQTFIGG

-1218 TVKLSLDDVKAEE
+1218 TVKLSLDDVKADE
-1231 GFDKSHVQE
+1231 GFDKKRVKE

-1274 EDIADYGSAKKGEL
+1274 EDIADYGSAQKGEL

-1312 FVLKNKETV
+1312 FVLQNKETV

-1331 YLSINEQVDK
+1331 YLSINEQVDT
-1341 NLFDTQW
+1341 NLFDTHW
-1348 TIYEDGEAV
+1348 TICEDGKAV
-1357 NEIKAGTGNKLTL
+1357 TSTTAGEGKKLTL
-1370 DVNRPV
+1370 EGT
-1376 SLKDQTGTAPDDGR
+1376 SKDLENQPGTAPDDGR
-1390 IEVKNAES
+1390 IENKDAEG
-1398 DAAQTAPNYNA
+1398 DGTQNA
-1409 YDGIKPSKKDENNNT
+1409 YDGQKPSAKDDNT

-1452 KTGSLTIV
+1452 KTGSLTI
-1460 KQQAQGSDPLEGTY
+1460 KKEQDGKGESLEGKTY
-1474 HFKVRFT
+1474 TFKVRFT

-1492 IEKEYT
+1492 IVREYPV
-1498 ATVDEPCVIDKI
+1498 TVGVPFTIDKI

-1519 EVTPTDGSK
+1519 EVTPEDGSK
-1528 LTHASVTGGGSGTM
+1528 LTNASVTGGGSGTM
-1542 VLNNQTVRGSIVVG
+1542 VLNNLTVRGSIVEG
-1556 AAGDANQ
+1556 AASEGNQ

-1573 ELLDIT
+1573 ETLDIT
-1579 GEKVWKDASGSQV
+1579 GEKQWLNADNSQM
-1592 TSNLPDIYVQLQR
+1592 TDHPSTIYVQLQR
-1605 RHKITQGAQEAWQL
+1605 RHVGDKLESSWTPVPYLNETYTEVVQGH
-1619 VKYQNQDYR
+1619 
-1628 PVINGYDGMKFSFLG
+1628 DGMNFSFLG
-1643 QPAKDYDKDGQPNFE
+1643 LPAKDYDSKNQPPYE
-1658 YRVVEGSVDNE
+1658 YRVVEGSVD
-1669 GVFHAVEDK
+1669 GKDFHAFEDGK
-1678 GPITIGEKVYSVT
+1678 TITIDEKVYCVT
-1691 YTYEYTNPEPDAAN
+1691 YNPVTVSKPDDSS
-1705 TNNAKQTVT
+1705 NNAKQTVT

-1722 KFTLDVTKKSA
+1722 KFTLAITKKDA
-1733 ESDGEDGQ
+1733 EST
-1741 QKLLAGVEFTLEK
+1741 KTLLPGVEFTLERL
-1754 MKNDDNGK
+1754 MTDGTGK
-1762 LVVDGDFNKLTGVTN
+1762 PVVDSSFDERTGVTN
-1777 AQGVLMLKDS
+1777 DQGELMLT
-1787 ADNETQGFKELEAG
+1787 DNSGNTPSTKGFTELEAG

-1816 LSEPIIISFS
+1816 LSEPITIIFS
-1826 KDGKCKVG
+1826 KDGRCQVG
-1834 DDNPMQANENEI
+1834 NEPPRHAEAGTI

-1852 DGYKL
+1852 EGYTLK
-1857 ALTVLNRKTP
+1857 LTVLNRKTP

>member
-1 MSKHSTTHRTLSRRL
+1 MYKHSTTHRTLSRRL
-16 AALLAAMALLA
+16 AALLAVLALLA
-27 ALALPVYAEP
+27 ALALPVYAEA
-37 LDGAAQMQET
+37 LEGATQMQET
-47 VEMDNNGEPD
+47 VETDNNGET
-57 NNGEADNKVETGSD
+57 DNKVEAGSN
-71 VETDDKSETN
+71 VKTDDKSETN
-81 EGTGAGADTDS
+81 EGTGTGTGTESKDTN
-92 EDKKD
+92 D
-97 NASSSTTGDSN
+97 NASPNPGANSTTP
-108 TTADDAVNDT
+108 ADDTANDT
-118 PQTLPDDNIDTTAGK
+118 PQTLPADNIDTTAGK
-133 TTTNDTLDTMDEDE
+133 TTMDDTLDTTDEDT
-147 DAKQDIV
+147 KQDSV
-154 TRSADDAETAGD
+154 TRSVDDAATDDDA
-166 TSIQPVDEA
+166 SIQPVDEA
-175 TSNGITY
+175 TSNAITY
-182 PIMVYFAVPENF
+182 PIMVYFAVPEGF
-194 NSSWTVKF
+194 NDSWSVRF

-218 TLKSPEYDGRR
+218 TSKSPEYDGRR

-273 ANKLYDLKTGEWVNY
+273 ANKLFDAKEKKWVDY

-296 TAFSSKTMK
+296 TAFSGKPMA
-305 FKNASTAELT
+305 FKNASTGELT

-324 ENGELR
+324 TNGELV
-330 EVETRDLEPVSVGAT
+330 EVEAGTHNLGTVSDGAT
-345 VQFQIPTAACSYV
+345 VPFKIPTDACGYV

-364 KNISSLYNF
+364 KIISSLYNF

-395 VYTEKASNWTRGGDG
+395 VYTEKASNWTRGKDG

-429 IPSIVGGDV
+429 IPSIVGGEV
-438 YYYLTGPNK
+438 YYYLTGQNIE
-447 TALFGKMTKQSDD
+447 ARFGKMTRQSDD
-460 LYYIDGVDEGYNH
+460 LYYIDGVADGYDH

-487 PDKLAQSGEST
+487 PDNLAKSGEST
-498 ANLEIPWADGYAFP
+498 ANLEIPWANEYAFP
-512 CFYADTGDDSTYN
+512 CFYADTGDDSTYGGSGGT
-525 YNEKNQR
+525 R
-532 GGYWAEV
+532 DGYWAEV

-547 GKSTSDNKKDVV
+547 GKSTSDDNKKDVV
-559 AINKE
+559 AIKAGN
-564 GTFVADPATKYISTT
+564 FVADPATKYINTT
-579 LYDYYTDYE
+579 LYDYYTDWE

-595 DYGVYEGPSHRNWV
+595 DYIVSEGASHRNWV

-629 ANGNKIRYPIYTGHF
+629 ANVNKIRYPIYTGHF
-644 QPSVDNWGTFFT
+644 QPSRWIVPFADIA
-656 EIGDKLNLYG
+656 EKLNLYG
-666 FSSDTNSAAYKAF
+666 WQDAYRTF
-679 RAANNSAGD
+679 ISANNSAED
-688 EGDSAKDKYDFAFQ
+688 EGNSEAGKYDFAFQ

-717 NSGTKEAPAATTLV
+717 NSGTKKAPAATTLV
-731 EPHFNESFLS
+731 EPHFNESFLA
-741 GENSKNAK
+741 GTNSKNAK

-831 EVKTQYGFFPFN
+831 DVKTQYGFFPFN

-893 DDVWVFIDNKL
+893 DDVWVFIDGKL

-918 LDFSQTENQKDTVT
+918 LDFSQTENQKNTVT
-932 AYVSQVKKNKYVDKG
+932 AYVSQVKKNKYVVKG

-960 ITYTIDPNERD
+960 ITYTIDPNGRD
-971 ENKKNATPTIYYQ
+971 ENQKNATPTIYYQ

-1002 FYMERGMWESNMAVA
+1002 YYMERGMWESNMAIA
-1017 FNFPDYNEL
+1017 FNFPDNNEL
-1026 QVQKIVDDRNVNE
+1026 QVQKIVDDKNVNE
-1039 LFTGCF
+1039 LFAGCF
-1045 DNQRFF
+1045 DDQRFF

-1060 HYGTKDAKGDTVTTI
+1060 HYGTVATKTDNVSTI
-1075 NLLQPG
+1075 NLLEPG
-1081 KSTPVQNFTTTA
+1081 KSNPEQNSFTATATPATTT
-1093 THAEPDTG
+1093 TG
-1101 GKNRFTIVN
+1101 SRNIFEEVK
-1110 NPPADLKVTD
+1110 NPPPKLDD
-1120 GTPLLN
+1120 GSKTPLLK
-1126 WFNQLEDLTPS
+1126 WYAEFKDLEPE
-1137 PGSNKEK
+1137 PGSHKED
-1144 RYGILTLDE
+1144 RYGKLKLSN
-1153 PINITGM
+1153 PIDITGM
-1160 SYLSFDVYVDSDE
+1160 SYLSFDIYVDSDK

-1182 LQLRDNEK
+1182 LQLRDSHD

-1203 KDLYGQVEM
+1203 KMLYGQVEM
-1212 HNNRWI
+1212 HNRQWI
-1218 TVKLSLDDVKAEE
+1218 TVKLSLDDMQQQEHFDRSSVK
-1231 GFDKSHVQE
+1231 E
-1240 LRFGCN
+1240 LLFGCN
-1246 YPRSIYL
+1246 YPREIYL

-1259 SKAVPQTV
+1259 AKAVPTEI

-1274 EDIADYGSAKKGEL
+1274 DTIADYGSAKTGTL
-1288 MPAVNAQ
+1288 MPAANAQ

-1312 FVLKNKETV
+1312 FVLQNKEMV

-1331 YLSINEQVDK
+1331 YLSIKEQVDTK
-1341 NLFDTQW
+1341 LFDTKW

-1357 NEIKAGTGNKLTL
+1357 TSTVDGNKIDLVDNTSKNLT
-1370 DVNRPV
+1370 DVE
-1376 SLKDQTGTAPDDGR
+1376 GTAPDDGR
-1390 IEVKNAES
+1390 IEVKNAEGDS
-1398 DAAQTAPNYNA
+1398 AQIDNYHNA
-1409 YDGIKPSKKDENNNT
+1409 YDGKKPSTKKEDDNT
-1424 IVFRSYANPDATDA
+1424 IVFRSYAKPDATDA
-1438 EGETQLKVVFVNTV
+1438 DGQTQLKVVFVNTV
-1452 KTGSLTIV
+1452 RTGSLTIK
-1460 KQQAQGSDPLEGTY
+1460 KQKAQDSDALTGTY

-1487 LEDEA
+1487 LGN
-1492 IEKEYT
+1492 KEIT
-1498 ATVDEPCVIDKI
+1498 WECDLTEGESKELKDI

-1519 EVTPTDGSK
+1519 EVAPTDGSK
-1528 LTHASVTGGGSGTM
+1528 LVNAIITGGGNDRKVMS
-1542 VLNNQTVRGSIVVG
+1542 NITVRGSISATG
-1556 AAGDANQ
+1556 TEQ
-1563 AVATFTNTKQ
+1563 ATVTFTNSMQ
-1573 ELLDIT
+1573 ETLDIAGT
-1579 GEKVWKDASGSQV
+1579 KLWRNADDSPMMEH
-1592 TSNLPDIYVQLQR
+1592 PDTIYVQLQR
-1605 RHKITQGAQEAWQL
+1605 RPVGETSESPWTPVPYLNETYTAVE
-1619 VKYQNQDYR
+1619 QDH
-1628 PVINGYDGMKFSFLG
+1628 DGMNFSFLNL
-1643 QPAKDYDKDGQPNFE
+1643 PAKDYSKPEHPNFE
-1658 YRVVEGSVDNE
+1658 YRVVEGSVD
-1669 GVFHAVEDK
+1669 GSGFHAFEDGK
-1678 GPITIGEKVYSVT
+1678 TITIDEKVYCVT
-1691 YTYEYTNPEPDAAN
+1691 YNPVTVSKPDDSS
-1705 TNNAKQTVT
+1705 NNAKQTVT

-1733 ESDGEDGQ
+1733 ENDGEKGQ

-1762 LVVDGDFNKLTGVTN
+1762 LVVDETFNKLTGVTN
-1777 AQGVLMLKDS
+1777 EHGVLMLK
-1787 ADNETQGFKELEAG
+1787 DNETQGFKKLEAG

-1834 DDNPMQANENEI
+1834 DDSPMQANENEI